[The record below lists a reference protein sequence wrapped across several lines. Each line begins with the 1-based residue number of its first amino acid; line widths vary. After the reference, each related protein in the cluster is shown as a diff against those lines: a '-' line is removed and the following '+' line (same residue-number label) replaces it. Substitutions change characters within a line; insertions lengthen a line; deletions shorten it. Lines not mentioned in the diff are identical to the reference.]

1 MATQLIRLKDG
12 IWVETDINDIAKP
25 MQVEFSKSPTVET
38 TRGGALIAEQIA
50 GGSEAASALH
60 ETFDDMVRP
69 LLEKVCQPFESL
81 WKNATE
87 HVQIEQADIELGIS
101 VGGEGKVFFLAK
113 ASANANLKVKLT
125 LKPKKPAAPNK

>member
-1 MATQLIRLKDG
+1 MATELVQLKDG
-12 IWVETDINDIAKP
+12 IWVETDSIQTAMPTQEMYSKNLD
-25 MQVEFSKSPTVET
+25 FSVDTKRS
-38 TRGGALIAEQIA
+38 GALIQEQIA
-50 GGSEAASALH
+50 GGGEKTSAIS

-81 WKNATE
+81 WSNTTE

-101 VGGEGKVFFLAK
+101 IGGEGKVFFLAK

-125 LKPKKPAAPNK
+125 LKPKKK